1 MSQNPVNTRRI
12 PDRFRLEEVEGCLLG
27 YNSATTIPPRFYN
40 DPSIFELEKERVL
53 KTSWFPVG

>member
-1 MSQNPVNTRRI
+1 MSTITDSTRQVS
-12 PDRFRLEEVEGCLLG
+12 DRFRPEEIDACLLE

-40 DPSIFELEKERVL
+40 DPLIFELEKERVL